1 MCEYD
6 SEQKTKIKKQKKMKA
21 KCVVLQMS
29 TSNKYI
35 KKVFFC
41 LNISQ
46 NVLKLKGFKKLGT
59 ASSRMQNRRRSKLR
73 LGIPIAIVV

>member
-29 TSNKYI
+29 TSNKIYKKSFFLPKYI
-35 KKVFFC
+35 SKRFK
-41 LNISQ
+41 I
-46 NVLKLKGFKKLGT
+46 KGIQKTWYRFQPY
-59 ASSRMQNRRRSKLR
+59 AEPEAQ
-73 LGIPIAIVV
+73 